1 MPDNAP
7 LDKVCLLG
15 CGISTGYGAVL
26 NTCKV
31 EKDSNVAVWG
41 LGAVGLA
48 VIMGAKEV
56 GAKKIVAIDTN
67 ENKFKCGK
75 LYLLFRKQ

>member
-1 MPDNAP
+1 M
-7 LDKVCLLG
+7 
-15 CGISTGYGAVL
+15 

-31 EKDSNVAVWG
+31 ESGSTIAVWG

-56 GAKKIVAIDTN
+56 GAKRIVGIDLQT
-67 ENKFKCGK
+67 EKFEIGK
-75 LYLLFRKQ
+75 MDHEMELKFDKFSQTIWCH